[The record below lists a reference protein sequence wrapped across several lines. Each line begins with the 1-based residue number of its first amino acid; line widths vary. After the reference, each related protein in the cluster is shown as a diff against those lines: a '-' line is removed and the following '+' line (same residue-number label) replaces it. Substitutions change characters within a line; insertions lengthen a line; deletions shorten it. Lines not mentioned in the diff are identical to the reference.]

1 MADTTNRKR
10 PLTIEFDSTPA
21 DEGIQNGSLTIVILA
36 YAWGCA

>member
-10 PLTIEFDSTPA
+10 PLTIEFGSTSV
-21 DEGIQNGSLTIVILA
+21 DEGIHNDSVTIVILA

>member
-21 DEGIQNGSLTIVILA
+21 DEGTQNGPVTIVILA